1 MKQLSRAKISSGQS
15 TTSAIAIGLAVTL
28 VVSILLSAGLTSL
41 VINGNLNEN
50 SVRISV
56 FVIRTIS
63 VLLGGLVGASLS
75 KGKYLPI
82 VGIIALIY
90 AIVLIGFGIIF
101 YDGSFQNFGF
111 GMLSMIIGGALACII
126 KLKPLRKPRRTVK
139 YGR

>member
-1 MKQLSRAKISSGQS
+1 MKQLLRAKTSSGQS
-15 TTSAIAIGLAVTL
+15 TTSAIVIGLAVTL

-41 VINGNLNEN
+41 IINEN
-50 SVRISV
+50 LSENAIRISV
-56 FVIRTIS
+56 IVIRTIS
-63 VLLGGLVGASLS
+63 VLLGGLVGSSLS
-75 KGKYLPI
+75 KGKYLPVI
-82 VGIIALIY
+82 GIIMLIY